1 VEVSSWN
8 GAETVRSTVAL
19 EPLSR
24 AEVCPDASEARFTVS
39 VLAEKTGT
47 PVPTIHHYR
56 HLGLL
61 PEVTE
66 LASNR
71 FLYDEGHVEALNV
84 IRLLR
89 EQRNLPLE
97 AIREMLPELLAF
109 DRQGDFSQETWDE
122 VIVAYLERSGPAVVR
137 HLPSTATPG

>member
-1 VEVSSWN
+1 MESSRWSGVEATENLSAPGIVSH
-8 GAETVRSTVAL
+8 AVAS
-19 EPLSR
+19 PLSS
-24 AEVCPDASEARFTVS
+24 PARFTVS

-71 FLYDEGHVEALNV
+71 FLYDDRHVEALNV

-109 DRQGDFSQETWDE
+109 DRKETSPK
-122 VIVAYLERSGPAVVR
+122 R
-137 HLPSTATPG
+137 PGTR

>member
-1 VEVSSWN
+1 MEGRRWSQ
-8 GAETVRSTVAL
+8 
-19 EPLSR
+19 SR
-24 AEVCPDASEARFTVS
+24 APRSPQPPKLTPRAESLLEASSGSEVGFTVS

-61 PEVTE
+61 PEATE

-71 FLYDEGHVEALNV
+71 FLYDERHVEALIV

-89 EQRNLPLE
+89 ERRNLPLE
-97 AIREMLPELLAF
+97 TDP
-109 DRQGDFSQETWDE
+109 
-122 VIVAYLERSGPAVVR
+122 
-137 HLPSTATPG
+137 